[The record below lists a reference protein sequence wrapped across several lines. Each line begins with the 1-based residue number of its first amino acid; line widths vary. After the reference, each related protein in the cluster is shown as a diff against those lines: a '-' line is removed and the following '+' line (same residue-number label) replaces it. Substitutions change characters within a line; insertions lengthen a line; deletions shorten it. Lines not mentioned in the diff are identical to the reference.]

1 MTKPVPS
8 SNPGQPTNVRENTHV
23 RGPVALP
30 CLGCGRLFTPRRVG
44 QRHCSGRCR
53 ATASLQREADRLTDL
68 LERLRP
74 DDPGRP
80 E

>member
-8 SNPGQPTNVRENTHV
+8 SNPGQPTNVREKAHV
-23 RGPVALP
+23 RGPEALP

-44 QRHCSGRCR
+44 QRHCSARCR
-53 ATASLQREADRLTDL
+53 ATASRQREADRLTDL

-74 DDPGRP
+74 DDAGRP

>member
-1 MTKPVPS
+1 MTKPPS
-8 SNPGQPTNVRENTHV
+8 HTPGQPPNVPEKAHLRDPE
-23 RGPVALP
+23 AIP
-30 CLGCGRLFTPRRVG
+30 CLGCGQVFTPRRVE

-53 ATASLQREADRLTDL
+53 ATASRRRDSDRLTDL